1 MASVMATW
9 SEVIAE
15 CVEEIRIEVVRTM
28 LRGLWYV
35 LWSRDKALSALL
47 GLPSGCVDDDFAR
60 YWMLTCRLIGVTE
73 EIKSPCSCR
82 GFGG

>member
-1 MASVMATW
+1 MASVMATG

-28 LRGLWYV
+28 LRELWSV

-47 GLPSGCVDDDFAR
+47 GLLSDCVDDDFAR
-60 YWMLTCRLIGVTE
+60 YWMLACRLIGVTE
-73 EIKSPCSCR
+73 EIKSLCSCR